1 MKRETI
7 AIHVGYDGDPTTKA
21 VAVPIYQTVAFE
33 FDDAAHGAALFN
45 LEVQGNI
52 YTRIGNPTNTVLEKR
67 VAALEGGVEALSVSS
82 GMAAIHYS
90 LINIAEMGHN
100 IVSLPQLYGA
110 TYTLL
115 AHILPKQGIAGRFA
129 ENDRPEAVEKLID
142 ENTRAVFCESVGN
155 PAGNVADIEGL
166 ARVAH
171 KHGVPLIVDNT
182 VATPILLRPIEYGA
196 DVVVHSMTK
205 FMGGHGT
212 TLGGMIVDSGTFPWR
227 DHPKRYYMLNEPE
240 IAYHGVVYTE
250 HYGAAAFV
258 ARCRTVAQRNTGS
271 TLSPFNGFLL
281 LQGIETMALRVER
294 HVENAG
300 KVAEFLR
307 NHRQVAWVNYAGFPD
322 SPLYPMAHRYLGSK
336 FCSLLTFGVK
346 GGFERG
352 VKCFDGLRLFKRM
365 VNMGDAKSLA
375 CHPAST
381 THRQLTPEE
390 QMKAGVTPEMI
401 RLSVGIEHID
411 DILAD
416 LEQALDQTAR

>member
-7 AIHVGYDGDPTTKA
+7 AIHAGYDGDPTTKA
-21 VAVPIYQTVAFE
+21 VAVPIYQTIAFE
-33 FDDAAHGAALFN
+33 FDSAAHGAALFN
-45 LEVQGNI
+45 LDVQGNI

-67 VAALEGGVEALSVSS
+67 VAALEGGVDALSVSS
-82 GMAAIHYS
+82 GMAAIHYA
-90 LINIAEMGHN
+90 LVNIAEMGNN
-100 IVSLPQLYGA
+100 IVSTPQLYGA

-129 ENDRPEAVEKLID
+129 VTDHPDDIEKLID
-142 ENTRAVFCESVGN
+142 GNTRAVYCESVGN

-166 ARVAH
+166 AKVAH

-212 TLGGMIVDSGTFPWR
+212 TLGGMIVDGGKFPWR
-227 DHPKRYYMLNEPE
+227 QHPEKFYMLNKPE
-240 IAYHGVVYTE
+240 IAYHGVVYVDQ
-250 HYGAAAFV
+250 YGDSAFV
-258 ARCRTVAQRNTGS
+258 ARCRTVCQRNTGS
-271 TLSPFNGFLL
+271 TLAPLNGFLL
-281 LQGIETMALRVER
+281 LQGVETMALRVER
-294 HVENAG
+294 HVANAR

-307 NHRQVAWVNYAGFPD
+307 SHPMVAWINYAGFPE
-322 SPLYPMAHRYLGSK
+322 SPLYPMAHRYLGDSA
-336 FCSLLTFGVK
+336 CSLLTFGVK
-346 GGFERG
+346 GGFAAG
-352 VKCFDGLRLFKRM
+352 TKCFDALRLFKRM

-390 QMKAGVTPEMI
+390 QQKAGVTPEML

-416 LEQALDQTAR
+416 LAQALDHAKA

>member
-7 AIHVGYDGDPTTKA
+7 ALHVGYDGDSTKA

-33 FDDAAHGAALFN
+33 FDSAEHGAALFN
-45 LEVQGNI
+45 LDVKGNI
-52 YTRIGNPTNTVLEKR
+52 YTRIGNPTNDVLEKR

-82 GMAAIHYS
+82 GMAAIEYS
-90 LINIAEMGHN
+90 IINIAEMGTN

-110 TYTLL
+110 TYTLF
-115 AHILPKQGIAGRFA
+115 AHILPKRGIEVRFS
-129 ENDRPEAVEKLID
+129 ENDSAEAVEKLID
-142 ENTRAVFCESVGN
+142 KNTRAVYCESIGN
-155 PAGNVADIEGL
+155 PAGNVADIAEL
-166 ARVAH
+166 AKVAH

-212 TLGGMIVDSGTFPWR
+212 SLGGIIVDSGKFPWR
-227 DHPKRYYMLNEPE
+227 NHPERFYMFNRPE
-240 IAYHGVVYTE
+240 IAYHGVVYVDQ
-250 HYGAAAFV
+250 YGDAAYV
-258 ARCRTVAQRNTGS
+258 ARCRTVCQRNTGA

-294 HVENAG
+294 HVENARQ
-300 KVAEFLR
+300 VAEFLR
-307 NHRQVAWVNYAGFPD
+307 DHPLVEWVNYAGFTD
-322 SPLYPMAHRYLGSK
+322 NPLYAMAQKYLGSK
-336 FCSLLTFGVK
+336 RCSLLTFGVK
-346 GGFERG
+346 GGYEGGR
-352 VKCFDGLRLFKRM
+352 KCFNGLKLFKRM
-365 VNMGDAKSLA
+365 VNMGDAKSLS

-390 QMKAGVTPEMI
+390 QHKAGVTPEMI

-416 LEQALDQTAR
+416 LEQALECARA